1 MTSLDK
7 APHPPPPP
15 TELPQ
20 NIASPLFVPP
30 PLIKISGKIPP
41 HKHVLFGILVLLF
54 QKGGGGGNY
63 ERSLSAT
70 LCVTVLM
77 FQNGTF
83 QNLAHH

>member
-1 MTSLDK
+1 MTRLDQT
-7 APHPPPPP
+7 PPPP

-41 HKHVLFGILVLLF
+41 PLTCSVWNPGPPFSKR
-54 QKGGGGGNY
+54 GGGGNY